1 MTLGLSLHRP
11 EMIPLIAE
19 RMRRHEAI
27 FLEEPSATGF
37 EPMLAGALAVDDYLR
52 PLDVE
57 YPAFSRNMCYLL
69 RELKADGK
77 NIFQIEPFLEILL
90 GIHEFFAEGHQPG
103 ELNKTSIQYPVYL
116 TERNA
121 TKALL
126 DYYQIAVTGS
136 FEETVAA
143 VKQFARMDAARFRLR
158 DSLRAQE
165 LGLKIR
171 KFSSSYVD
179 AGVIHYPLWRL
190 LREQMMQPEKL
201 KLMHIA
207 DDALKTVGDCG
218 HLYGP
223 GDQLTLLYVF
233 HPNLAKT
240 RREELLAARSIIFSK
255 ISQKDELTD
264 NLKRFPH
271 LQDELA
277 CIRMT
282 RQLGLDDCRR
292 LFTLVRRAKSSVSRQ
307 LVDQY
312 VAGSATTSKSGG
324 MRKIH
329 KRDRTTCR
337 W

>member
-77 NIFQIEPFLEILL
+77 NIYQIEPFLEILL

-233 HPNLAKT
+233 HPNLAQT
-240 RREELLAARSIIFSK
+240 RREALLAARSIIYSK
-255 ISQKDELTD
+255 ISEKEEVTDELA
-264 NLKRFPH
+264 RFPH
-271 LQDELA
+271 LRDELA
-277 CIRMT
+277 CIQISGRLST
-282 RQLGLDDCRR
+282 ADCRQL
-292 LFTLVRRAKSSVSRQ
+292 FPLVR
-307 LVDQY
+307 
-312 VAGSATTSKSGG
+312 SATSADA
-324 MRKIH
+324 RLIVAEYLA
-329 KRDRTTCR
+329 R
-337 W
+337 